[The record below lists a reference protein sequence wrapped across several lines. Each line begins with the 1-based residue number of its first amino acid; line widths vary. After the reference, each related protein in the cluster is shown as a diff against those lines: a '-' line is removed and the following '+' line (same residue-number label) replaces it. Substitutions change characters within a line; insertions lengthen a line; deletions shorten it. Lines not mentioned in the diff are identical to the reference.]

1 MFSLVSFPRFTSMR
15 KWQTELNTFLIMED
29 LPTFT
34 PQTLVFHR
42 GTEEYEKHAYQYGTS
57 SHEEGS
63 MTPAVI
69 IYPKT
74 VQVFF

>member
-1 MFSLVSFPRFTSMR
+1 
-15 KWQTELNTFLIMED
+15 MEN
-29 LPTFT
+29 LPNFT

-69 IYPKT
+69 IYPKS
-74 VQVFF
+74 VQVNFEHL